1 MKNYSKEQI
10 SVVII
15 SIISVALMSYLLL
28 TLKPDSDKKNLND
41 PYKLSKD
48 SILIT
53 DTIITKFAQ
62 SEKFFTRDVYN
73 FKILEKKKKE
83 VVAEVDNT
91 PQIQYSWVNTNELE
105 LYPRNVVSFALYFDG
120 KARFSVNGKTQEFK
134 VGDKIAIGKK
144 IQKQVVSGTN
154 QSTGNTRAGN
164 EYSGE
169 ILSITE
175 RSVYIDTDDKNR
187 VVRFRPGTD
196 SDYFARNLMEATS
209 GQETQ
214 DTPQGGDVPGR
225 RIPRP
230 GR

>member
-1 MKNYSKEQI
+1 MKSYSKEQM

-15 SIISVALMSYLLL
+15 SVISVAVMGYLLL
-28 TLKPDSDKKNLND
+28 TLKPDND
-41 PYKLSKD
+41 SMDLADSYKLSKD
-48 SILIT
+48 SILIA
-53 DTIITKFAQ
+53 DTIITKFARAD
-62 SEKFFTRDVYN
+62 KFFTRDIYN
-73 FKILEKKKKE
+73 FKIIKREKKE
-83 VVAEVDNT
+83 VVAEADNT
-91 PQIQYSWVNTNELE
+91 PQIQYSWVNTNDLE
-105 LYPRNVVSFALYFDG
+105 LYKRDVVSFTLFFDG
-120 KARFSVNGKTQEFK
+120 KARFSINGKTQEFK
-134 VGDKIAIGKK
+134 VGDKLAIGTK
-144 IQKQVVSGTN
+144 IQKQVVAGTN
-154 QSTGNTRAGN
+154 QSTGNTRAGI

-175 RSVYIDTDDKNR
+175 RSVYVNTDDKNR

>member
-15 SIISVALMSYLLL
+15 SLISVVIMSYLLL
-28 TLKPDSDKKNLND
+28 TLKPDSDTNFLED
-41 PYKLSKD
+41 SYKLSKD

-62 SEKFFTRDVYN
+62 SEKLFTRDVYN

-91 PQIQYSWVNTNELE
+91 PQIQYSWVNTNDLE
-105 LYPRNVVSFALYFDG
+105 LYPRDVVFFALYFDG
-120 KARFSVNGKTQEFK
+120 KARFSINGKTQEFK

-144 IQKQVVSGTN
+144 IQRQVVSGTN
-154 QSTGNTRAGN
+154 QSTGNTRTGN
-164 EYSGE
+164 EYLGK

-175 RSVYIDTDDKNR
+175 RSVYVDTEDKNR
-187 VVRFRPGTD
+187 VVRFLPGANG
-196 SDYFARNLMEATS
+196 DYFARNLMEATS
-209 GQETQ
+209 GPETP
-214 DTPQGGDVPGR
+214 DTQQGGDVPGR